1 MLYLLQCLVKLSVI
15 KASLVSSLLSIL
27 GAHTTSALRGTQT
40 MGSPGVLPRWML
52 LGLLWTMPWGDCLEG
67 CHGTSK
73 LEGFLVKIFN
83 YHSLECDDKYFSIQ
97 EGKCIYVS
105 VPGAIPNWFGAP
117 AVKLL
122 DSTTGLVPA
131 KTCKNKGA
139 AVRLYDNTCRC
150 VRGETA
156 VDLDLRGTPRGNC
169 TG

>member
-1 MLYLLQCLVKLSVI
+1 MPCKTVGDKGKPCVFPFEYSGHTYDKCTTRDSDNGQPWCATEVDAKL
-15 KASLVSSLLSIL
+15 
-27 GAHTTSALRGTQT
+27 G
-40 MGSPGVLPRWML
+40 M
-52 LGLLWTMPWGDCLEG
+52 LWTMPWGDCLEG

-97 EGKCIYVS
+97 EGKCIDVS

-156 VDLDLRGTPRGNC
+156 VDFDLRGTPRGNC